1 MLNPLFYLQAI
12 YLALSQIWA
21 NKLRSILTTLGII
34 FGVWAVTTV
43 VAAISGVTT
52 MVLAEFESLGGSKM
66 FIFPDRPDDA
76 PRNKY
81 PWEMIRLKPEELVA
95 LATHCPSVIG
105 ITPQTTFGA
114 SIQHGERQRDSV
126 SVTGIWPDWH
136 DIERRTTLIGR
147 PFAGIDEDNARQV
160 CLVNEAAISE
170 LGLDTDPTG
179 EHILINTRRF
189 LVIGVV
195 ENKQESIFDRD
206 TTGTEVFIP
215 FATAVKLQSPEFFF
229 MITMK
234 LKGPEV
240 VEEAKAEAKFVLRQ
254 ARKLGPDDPN
264 TFEIFAADEFIE
276 GIQKVAGIMTVGGA
290 CVVAVSLLVGGIG
303 IMNIMLVSVSERT
316 REIGLRKAVGAT
328 PAAVLMQFLLEAV
341 TLCIAGGLIGIAA
354 GEATS
359 FALSVIPGIGLSQ
372 AAVPWWAI
380 VMSFS
385 FCAVIGVVFGM
396 FPAIKAARLD
406 PIEALRHE

>member
-1 MLNPLFYLQAI
+1 MLNPLFYFQAI
-12 YLALSQIWA
+12 FLALGQIWS
-21 NKLRSILTTLGII
+21 NKVRSVLTTLGII

-52 MVLAEFESLGGSKM
+52 MVLGEFEALGGSKM

-81 PWEMIRLKPEELVA
+81 PWEMIRLKPHELEA

-105 ITPQTTFGA
+105 ITPQTNFGA
-114 SIQHGERQRDSV
+114 TIQHEEREREGV
-126 SVTGIWPDWH
+126 RVTGIWPDWH
-136 DIERRTTLIGR
+136 EIQRRLTLIGR
-147 PFAGIDEDNARQV
+147 PFTHLDEDNARQV
-160 CLVNEAAISE
+160 CLVNEDAIGE

-179 EHILINTRRF
+179 QHILINTRRF
-189 LVIGVV
+189 LVVGLV
-195 ENKQESIFDRD
+195 ENEQESMFDQS

-215 FATAVKLQSPEFFF
+215 FATAVKLQRTEFFF
-229 MITMK
+229 MIITK

-240 VEEAKAEAKFVLRQ
+240 VDEAKAEAKFVLRQ
-254 ARKLGPDDPN
+254 SRKLGPEDPD

-276 GIQKVAGIMTVGGA
+276 GVQKVATVLTVGGG
-290 CVVAVSLLVGGIG
+290 CIVAVSLLVGGIG

-341 TLCIAGGLIGIAA
+341 TLCVTGGLVGIAA
-354 GEATS
+354 GEATA
-359 FALSVIPGIGLSQ
+359 FLLSKAPKIGIEE
-372 AAVPWWAI
+372 AAVPLWAI

-385 FCAVIGVVFGM
+385 FCAFIGVTFGM

>member
-52 MVLAEFESLGGSKM
+52 MVLDEFESLGGSKM

-81 PWEMIRLKPEELVA
+81 PWSMIRLKPEELDA
-95 LATHCPSVIG
+95 LASHCPSVIG
-105 ITPQTTFGA
+105 ITPQTTLGA
-114 SIQHGERQRDSV
+114 AIQHDERQRDGV

-147 PFAGIDEDNARQV
+147 PFARIDEDNARQV
-160 CLVNEAAISE
+160 CLVNEDAIGE

-189 LVIGVV
+189 LIVGVV
-195 ENKQESIFDRD
+195 ENKQESMFDQD

-229 MITMK
+229 MIIMK

-264 TFEIFAADEFIE
+264 TFEIYAADEFIE

-328 PAAVLMQFLLEAV
+328 PAAVLMQFLLEAIP
-341 TLCIAGGLIGIAA
+341 LCVAGGLVGIAA

-385 FCAVIGVVFGM
+385 FCAVIGVLFGM

>member
-52 MVLAEFESLGGSKM
+52 MVLSEFESLGGSKM

-114 SIQHGERQRDSV
+114 SIQHGERQRDGV

-206 TTGTEVFIP
+206 TTGTEVFTP
-215 FATAVKLQSPEFFF
+215 VATAVNLRSPQFFF
-229 MITMK
+229 MIIMK

-372 AAVPWWAI
+372 VAVPWWAI

>member
-1 MLNPLFYLQAI
+1 MLNPLFYLQAV

-52 MVLAEFESLGGSKM
+52 MVLSEFESLGGSKM

-95 LATHCPSVIG
+95 LATHCPSVVG

-136 DIERRTTLIGR
+136 EIERRTTLIGR
-147 PFAGIDEDNARQV
+147 PFARIDEDNARQV

-341 TLCIAGGLIGIAA
+341 TLCIAGGLVGIAA

>member
-1 MLNPLFYLQAI
+1 MTAFL
-12 YLALSQIWA
+12 
-21 NKLRSILTTLGII
+21 
-34 FGVWAVTTV
+34 
-43 VAAISGVTT
+43 
-52 MVLAEFESLGGSKM
+52 
-66 FIFPDRPDDA
+66 
-76 PRNKY
+76 
-81 PWEMIRLKPEELVA
+81 RLKPEELDA
-95 LATHCPSVIG
+95 LAAHCPSVIG

-114 SIQHGERQRDSV
+114 TIQHGERQRDGV

-136 DIERRTTLIGR
+136 EIERRTTLIGR
-147 PFAGIDEDNARQV
+147 PFARIDEDNSRQV

-170 LGLDTDPTG
+170 LALDTDPTG

-189 LVIGVV
+189 LIVGVV
-195 ENKQESIFDRD
+195 ENQQESIFDQD

-240 VEEAKAEAKFVLRQ
+240 VDEAKAEAKFVMRQ

-341 TLCIAGGLIGIAA
+341 TLCIAGGLVGIGA

-359 FALSVIPGIGLSQ
+359 FALSVIPGIGLEQ
-372 AAVPWWAI
+372 AAVPWWKQSAGPRI
-380 VMSFS
+380 SK
-385 FCAVIGVVFGM
+385 
-396 FPAIKAARLD
+396 P
-406 PIEALRHE
+406 

>member
-114 SIQHGERQRDSV
+114 SIQHGERQRDGV

>member
-1 MLNPLFYLQAI
+1 MLNPFFYLQAVV
-12 YLALSQIWA
+12 LALGQIWA
-21 NKLRSILTTLGII
+21 NKVRSVLTTLGII

-52 MVLAEFESLGGSKM
+52 MVLGEFEALGGSKM
-66 FIFPDRPDDA
+66 FIYPDRPDDA

-81 PWEMIRLKPEELVA
+81 PWSMIRLKPEELQA
-95 LATHCPSVIG
+95 LATHCPSIIG
-105 ITPQTTFGA
+105 ITPQTTLGA
-114 SIQHGERQRDSV
+114 TVQYGVRQRESV
-126 SVTGIWPDWH
+126 KVTGIWPDWH
-136 DIERRTTLIGR
+136 EIERRTTLIGR
-147 PFAGIDEDNARQV
+147 PFTRIDEDDARQV
-160 CLVNEAAISE
+160 CLVNEDAIGE

-179 EHILINTRRF
+179 QHIQIDTRRF
-189 LVIGVV
+189 LIVGLV
-195 ENKQESIFDRD
+195 ENQQESMFDQS

-215 FATAVKLQSPEFFF
+215 FATAVKLQRPEFFF
-229 MITMK
+229 MIITK

-240 VEEAKAEAKFVLRQ
+240 VDEAKAEAKFVLRQ
-254 ARKLGPDDPN
+254 ARKLGPGDPD
-264 TFEIFAADEFIE
+264 TFQIFAADEFIE
-276 GIQKVAGIMTVGGA
+276 GVQKVANVLTVGGA

-328 PAAVLMQFLLEAV
+328 PAAVLMQFLLEAI
-341 TLCIAGGLIGIAA
+341 TLCVAGGLVGIGA
-354 GEATS
+354 GEATA
-359 FALSVIPGIGLSQ
+359 FALSKIPGIGLDH

-385 FCAVIGVVFGM
+385 FCALIGVLFGM

>member
-1 MLNPLFYLQAI
+1 MLNPFFYFQAI
-12 YLALSQIWA
+12 ALALAQIWA
-21 NKLRSILTTLGII
+21 NKVRSILTTLGII

-52 MVLAEFESLGGSKM
+52 MVLKEFEELGGSKM

-81 PWEMIRLKPEELVA
+81 PWAMIRLKPQELEA
-95 LATHCPSVIG
+95 LSTHCPSISA
-105 ITPQTTFGA
+105 ITPETDLGA
-114 SIQHGERQRDSV
+114 TVQHGQRLREAV
-126 SVTGIWPDWH
+126 VVTGIWPDWH
-136 DIERRTTLIGR
+136 DIQKRTTVIGR
-147 PFAGIDEDNARQV
+147 PFARVDEENARQV
-160 CLVNEAAISE
+160 CLVNEAAIGE

-179 EHILINTRRF
+179 DHLLINDRRF
-189 LVIGVV
+189 LIVGVV
-195 ENKQESIFDRD
+195 ENKKETMFDQNV
-206 TTGTEVFIP
+206 TATEILIP
-215 FATAVKLQSPEFFF
+215 FATAAKLQDTDFFF
-229 MITMK
+229 MIIAK
-234 LKGPEV
+234 LKSPEV
-240 VEEAKAEAKFVLRQ
+240 VEEAKAEARFVLRH
-254 ARKLGPDDPN
+254 ARKLLPGDPD
-264 TFEIFAADEFIE
+264 TFELFAADEFIQ
-276 GIQKVAGIMTVGGA
+276 GIRNVGAILTVGGA

-341 TLCIAGGLIGIAA
+341 TLCLVGGLIGIAF
-354 GEATS
+354 GEGTS
-359 FALSVIPGIGLSQ
+359 LLLTKMPGINLSE

-385 FCAVIGVVFGM
+385 FCAATGVIFGM

>member
-66 FIFPDRPDDA
+66 FIFPGRPDDA

-114 SIQHGERQRDSV
+114 SIQHGERQRDGV

-215 FATAVKLQSPEFFF
+215 FATAVKLQRPEFFF
-229 MITMK
+229 MIITK

>member
-1 MLNPLFYLQAI
+1 MLNPFFYFQAI
-12 YLALSQIWA
+12 FLALGQIWA
-21 NKLRSILTTLGII
+21 NKVRSVLTTLGII

-52 MVLAEFESLGGSKM
+52 MVLDEFESLGGSKM

-81 PWEMIRLKPEELVA
+81 PWSMIRLKPEELEA
-95 LATHCPSVIG
+95 LATHCPSITRM
-105 ITPQTTFGA
+105 TPQTNFGA
-114 SIQHGERQRDSV
+114 TIQHGERRRESV
-126 SVTGIWPDWH
+126 QVTGIWPDWH
-136 DIERRTTLIGR
+136 EIEKRSTLIGR
-147 PFAGIDEDNARQV
+147 PFTRIDEDDARQV
-160 CLVNEAAISE
+160 CLVNEDAISE

-179 EHILINTRRF
+179 DHILINTRRF
-189 LVIGVV
+189 LIVGLV
-195 ENKQESIFDRD
+195 ENEQESMFDRN
-206 TTGTEVFIP
+206 TTGTDVLIP
-215 FATAVKLQSPEFFF
+215 FATAVKLQSPDFFF
-229 MITMK
+229 MITAK

-240 VEEAKAEAKFVLRQ
+240 VEEAKAEAKFVLRHE
-254 ARKLGPDDPN
+254 RHLGPEDPD
-264 TFEIFAADEFIE
+264 TFEIFAADEFIQ
-276 GIQKVAGIMTVGGA
+276 GVQKVAGILTVGGA

-328 PAAVLMQFLLEAV
+328 PAAILMQFLLEAV
-341 TLCIAGGLIGIAA
+341 TLCVTGGLVGIGA

-359 FALSVIPGIGLSQ
+359 FALSKIPGIGLQ
-372 AAVPWWAI
+372 AAAVPWWAI
-380 VMSFS
+380 IMSFT
-385 FCAVIGVVFGM
+385 FCAAIGVLFGM

>member
-114 SIQHGERQRDSV
+114 SIQHGERQRDGV

-341 TLCIAGGLIGIAA
+341 TLCIAGGLVGIAA